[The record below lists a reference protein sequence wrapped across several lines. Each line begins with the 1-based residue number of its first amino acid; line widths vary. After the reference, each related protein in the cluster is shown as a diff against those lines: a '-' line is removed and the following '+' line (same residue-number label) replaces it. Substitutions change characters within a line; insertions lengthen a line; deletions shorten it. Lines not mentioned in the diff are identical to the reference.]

1 MRTAFLIATLA
12 TALLAPIAAAQDPA
26 AAAAVARAAFRRAA
40 ASTRA
45 AAHDSAYADVRR
57 AHEAWPMQPAY
68 GEALAVLAAQRHDDT
83 TLTRVLA
90 TLAAEEAGAA
100 VLEDSAALARAAQ
113 VPAVAHALATLRAA
127 IAPTGARSREASG
140 ATTGEATERTLI
152 PDTTFFPEGLDADP
166 RDGTLYVTSLRH
178 RNVLIVPRT
187 GPSRWLLPSALEGR
201 GAVMGITL
209 DAPHGEAWLT
219 TAVLPHMGRAP
230 GDSLVRSE
238 LLRVRIADGTILS
251 RHLLGDGKGT
261 PGEITRAPN
270 GDLLVS
276 DAVLGRLYRLRAGA
290 SQVEVIASPLLRSPQ
305 GIAVLRGDAVAVVAD
320 WSHGLLRWD
329 LRTDSISAI
338 AAPPGVAVL
347 GIDGLRASDDRLIA
361 VQNGIAP
368 MRVAAITLS
377 ADARRI
383 TTVRTLDRAASTP
396 GEMTVGAIVGDRFV
410 YIASSAWSFWAD
422 DGTRAAGSGP
432 LPAVV
437 VREVPLRR

>member
-1 MRTAFLIATLA
+1 MRTATLIVTLA
-12 TALLAPIAAAQDPA
+12 ATLLAPIAAAQDPA

-57 AHEAWPMQPAY
+57 AHAAWPMQPAY

-100 VLEDSAALARAAQ
+100 VLEDSSALARAAQ

-127 IAPTGARSREASG
+127 IAPTGATTG
-140 ATTGEATERTLI
+140 ATTGEATERTLS

-187 GPSRWLLPSALEGR
+187 GPSRWLLAPALEGR
-201 GAVMGITL
+201 GAVMGVAL
-209 DAPHGEAWLT
+209 DTTHGDAWLT
-219 TAVLPHMGRAP
+219 TAALRHMGSAP

-238 LLRVRIADGTILS
+238 LLRVRLVDGTIIS

-261 PGEITRAPN
+261 PGELTRAPN

-290 SQVEVIASPLLRSPQ
+290 SRVEVIASPLLRSPQ

-368 MRVAAITLS
+368 MRVAAVTLS

-383 TTVRTLDRAASTP
+383 ATVRTLDRAARTP
-396 GEMTVGAIVGDRFV
+396 GEITVGAIAGDRFV

-422 DGTRAAGSGP
+422 EGTRAEGSGP
-432 LPAVV
+432 LPAVI

>member
-1 MRTAFLIATLA
+1 MMRATVLATLVATLA
-12 TALLAPIAAAQDPA
+12 TTLVAPIAAAQDPG

-57 AHEAWPMQPAY
+57 AHDAWPMQPAY
-68 GEALAVLAAQRHDDT
+68 GEALAVLAAQRHDDS

-100 VLEDSAALARAAQ
+100 VLEDSSALARAAQ

-127 IAPTGARSREASG
+127 IAPTGA
-140 ATTGEATERTLI
+140 TTAEATERTLS
-152 PDTTFFPEGLDADP
+152 PDTTFFAEGLDADP
-166 RDGTLYVTSLRH
+166 RGGTLYVTSLRH

-201 GAVMGITL
+201 GAVMGVAL
-209 DAPHGEAWLT
+209 DTTHGEAWLT
-219 TAVLPHMGRAP
+219 TAALRHMGSAP

-238 LLRVRIADGTILS
+238 LLRVRLMDGTIIS

-261 PGEITRAPN
+261 PGELTRAPN

-290 SQVEVIASPLLRSPQ
+290 SQVEVITSPLLRSPQ

-368 MRVAAITLS
+368 MRVAAVTLT

-383 TTVRTLDRAASTP
+383 ATVRTLDRAATTP
-396 GEMTVGAIVGDRFV
+396 GEITVGAIVGDRFV

-422 DGTRAAGSGP
+422 DGSRAAGSGP